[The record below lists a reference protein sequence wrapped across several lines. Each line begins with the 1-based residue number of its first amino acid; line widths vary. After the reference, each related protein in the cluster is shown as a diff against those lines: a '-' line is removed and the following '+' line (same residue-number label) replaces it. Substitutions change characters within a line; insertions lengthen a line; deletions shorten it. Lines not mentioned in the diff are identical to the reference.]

1 MLLLLPLEVDG
12 MLGRGSCCDTGL
24 MGGAWVDGTEVGVRT
39 GGSVGMLDRA
49 EDGGRVVLLGIAIR
63 LVGCSSAGSS
73 RLRFRWLTDGGIS
86 FPIRGR
92 EVVYDG
98 ELSFMGGIFQLDSG
112 RNTSLPGG
120 EGSLEAG
127 DKDGNGGVGPEL
139 GEMRSEG
146 VMGANCSPS
155 SGTKDA
161 VR

>member
-1 MLLLLPLEVDG
+1 
-12 MLGRGSCCDTGL
+12 MLG
-24 MGGAWVDGTEVGVRT
+24 
-39 GGSVGMLDRA
+39 RA

-63 LVGCSSAGSS
+63 LVGCSSVGSS
-73 RLRFRWLTDGGIS
+73 RLRFRGLTGGGIS

-92 EVVYDG
+92 EVAYDADDVCW
-98 ELSFMGGIFQLDSG
+98 FTGGMFQLDRG
-112 RNTSLPGG
+112 RKTSLPGG
-120 EGSLEAG
+120 EGSLEDG
-127 DKDGNGGVGPEL
+127 DKEGSGGVAPKL